1 MIKARDIM
9 TQEVISVTPDTTV
22 IELAEILSSQN
33 IGGAPVLDSIGNL
46 LGIVTESDLIDQ
58 QKKVHLPT
66 YITILD
72 SFFYLENPEKMEDE
86 MKKIAGSTVDAIY
99 SKDVLTV
106 DEETPLDELATIMA
120 EKSIH
125 TLPVLHEGKLVGVI
139 GKQDIIK
146 TLLH

>member
-1 MIKARDIM
+1 M
-9 TQEVISVTPDTTV
+9 
-22 IELAEILSSQN
+22 
-33 IGGAPVLDSIGNL
+33 
-46 LGIVTESDLIDQ
+46 
-58 QKKVHLPT
+58 
-66 YITILD
+66 
-72 SFFYLENPEKMEDE
+72 
-86 MKKIAGSTVDAIY
+86 DAIY

-106 DEETPLDELATIMA
+106 DEETPLDELASIMA

>member
-22 IELAEILSSQN
+22 IELAEILSSKN

-72 SFFYLENPEKMEDE
+72 SFVYLENPEKNEDE
-86 MKKIAGSTVDAIY
+86 MKKLQGPPWMQSIA
-99 SKDVLTV
+99 
-106 DEETPLDELATIMA
+106 
-120 EKSIH
+120 
-125 TLPVLHEGKLVGVI
+125 
-139 GKQDIIK
+139 K
-146 TLLH
+146 TY